1 MLSNDKLCDRI
12 CDYREKK
19 GFDEACRWMQANIK
33 PEAAIREESDR
44 FWSEIKAQALITML
58 SDGYEIDEIS
68 AKLGKTKL
76 QIYAK
81 RRLLASNGVVSKPV
95 PPSEI
100 KKQRKSKFIE
110 LVEQGENNVKLI
122 ADKIGC
128 STTAVYEYAKETG
141 YEIKS
146 GRVII

>member
-1 MLSNDKLCDRI
+1 MTNYATEFCRLERS
-12 CDYREKK
+12 K
-19 GFDEACRWMQANIK
+19 GFEEACVWMQKQVK
-33 PEAAIREESDR
+33 PETAGREGSDR
-44 FWSEIKAQALITML
+44 FWSDIKTQALITML
-58 SDGYEIDEIS
+58 SDGYGIDEIS
-68 AKLGKTKL
+68 ATLGKTIQ

-100 KKQRKSKFIE
+100 KKQRKGQFIE
-110 LVEQGENNVKLI
+110 LVEKGENNVKLI

-146 GRVII
+146 GRVMI

>member
-1 MLSNDKLCDRI
+1 MTNYATGFCIVERKR
-12 CDYREKK
+12 
-19 GFDEACRWMQANIK
+19 GFDEACTWMQKKLK
-33 PEAAIREESDR
+33 PETAGGESDR
-44 FWSEIKAQALITML
+44 FWSEIKTQALITML
-58 SDGYEIDEIS
+58 SDGYEIHEIS
-68 AKLGKTKL
+68 ATLGKTIQ

>member
-1 MLSNDKLCDRI
+1 MTNYATGFCIVERQ
-12 CDYREKK
+12 R
-19 GFDEACRWMQANIK
+19 GFDEACTWMQKKLK
-33 PEAAIREESDR
+33 PETAGGESDH
-44 FWSEIKAQALITML
+44 FWSEIKTQALITML
-58 SDGYEIDEIS
+58 SDGYGIGEIS
-68 AKLGKTKL
+68 ATLGKMIQ

-100 KKQRKSKFIE
+100 KKQRKGKFIE

-146 GRVII
+146 GRVMI

>member
-1 MLSNDKLCDRI
+1 MTNYATEFCIVERSR
-12 CDYREKK
+12 
-19 GFDEACRWMQANIK
+19 GFEEVCTWMQKKLK
-33 PEAAIREESDR
+33 PETAGGESDR
-44 FWSEIKAQALITML
+44 FWSEIKTQALITML
-58 SDGYEIDEIS
+58 SDGYGIDEIS
-68 AKLGKTKL
+68 ATLGKTIQ

-100 KKQRKSKFIE
+100 KKQRKGQFIE

-128 STTAVYEYAKETG
+128 STTAVYEYVKETG

>member
-1 MLSNDKLCDRI
+1 MTNYATEFCIVERQ
-12 CDYREKK
+12 R
-19 GFDEACRWMQANIK
+19 GFDEACTWMQKKLK
-33 PEAAIREESDR
+33 PETAGGEETDH
-44 FWSEIKAQALITML
+44 FWSESQTKALITML
-58 SDGYEIDEIS
+58 SDGYGIDEIS

-100 KKQRKSKFIE
+100 KKQRKGQFIE

>member
-1 MLSNDKLCDRI
+1 MTNYATEFCAVERKQ
-12 CDYREKK
+12 
-19 GFDEACRWMQANIK
+19 GFDEACTWMQKKLK
-33 PEAAIREESDR
+33 PETAGGESDR
-44 FWSEIKAQALITML
+44 FWSEIKTQALITML
-58 SDGYEIDEIS
+58 SDGYGIDEIS

-100 KKQRKSKFIE
+100 KKQRKGQFIE

>member
-1 MLSNDKLCDRI
+1 MTNYATEFCIVERT
-12 CDYREKK
+12 K
-19 GFDEACRWMQANIK
+19 GFDEACSWMQKKLK
-33 PEAAIREESDR
+33 PETAGREESDR
-44 FWSEIKAQALITML
+44 FWSEIKTQALITML
-58 SDGYEIDEIS
+58 SDGYGIDEIS
-68 AKLGKTKL
+68 ATLGKTIQ

-81 RRLLASNGVVSKPV
+81 RRWLASNGVVSKPV

-100 KKQRKSKFIE
+100 KKQRKGQFIE

-128 STTAVYEYAKETG
+128 STTAVYKYAKETG

>member
-1 MLSNDKLCDRI
+1 MTNYATDFCVEERKR
-12 CDYREKK
+12 
-19 GFDEACRWMQANIK
+19 GFDEACKWMQKKLK
-33 PEAAIREESDR
+33 PETAGGESDR
-44 FWSEIKAQALITML
+44 FWSEIKTQALITML
-58 SDGYEIDEIS
+58 SDGYGIDEIS

-100 KKQRKSKFIE
+100 KKQRKCQFIE

-128 STTAVYEYAKETG
+128 STTAVYEYAKEAG

>member
-1 MLSNDKLCDRI
+1 MTNYATEFCVVERSQ
-12 CDYREKK
+12 
-19 GFDEACRWMQANIK
+19 GFEEACTWMQKQLKA
-33 PEAAIREESDR
+33 ETAGGEESDH
-44 FWSEIKAQALITML
+44 FWSESQTKALITML
-58 SDGYEIDEIS
+58 SDGCGINEIS
-68 AKLGKTKL
+68 ATLGKTKL

-81 RRLLASNGVVSKPV
+81 RRLLARDGIVDKPV

-100 KKQRKSKFIE
+100 KNLRKGKFIE

-128 STTAVYEYAKETG
+128 STTAVYEYVKETG

>member
-1 MLSNDKLCDRI
+1 MTNYATGFCIVERQ
-12 CDYREKK
+12 R
-19 GFDEACRWMQANIK
+19 GFDEACTWMQKKLK
-33 PEAAIREESDR
+33 PETAGGESDR
-44 FWSEIKAQALITML
+44 FWSEPQTKALITML
-58 SDGYEIDEIS
+58 SDSYGIDEIS
-68 AKLGKTKL
+68 ATLGKTIQ

-100 KKQRKSKFIE
+100 KKHRKGKFIE

>member
-1 MLSNDKLCDRI
+1 MTNYATEFCSLERS
-12 CDYREKK
+12 K
-19 GFDEACRWMQANIK
+19 GFEEACVWMQKQLKA
-33 PEAAIREESDR
+33 ETAGGEESDH
-44 FWSEIKAQALITML
+44 FWSESQTKALITML
-58 SDGYEIDEIS
+58 SDGCGIDEIS

-100 KKQRKSKFIE
+100 KKQRKGKFIE

>member
-1 MLSNDKLCDRI
+1 MTNYATGFCIVERKR
-12 CDYREKK
+12 
-19 GFDEACRWMQANIK
+19 GFDEACKWMQKKLK
-33 PEAAIREESDR
+33 PETAGGESDR
-44 FWSEIKAQALITML
+44 FWSEIKTQALITML
-58 SDGYEIDEIS
+58 SDGYGIDEIS
-68 AKLGKTKL
+68 ATLGKTIQ

-100 KKQRKSKFIE
+100 KKQRKGQFIE

>member
-1 MLSNDKLCDRI
+1 MTNYATEFCAEERKR
-12 CDYREKK
+12 
-19 GFDEACRWMQANIK
+19 GFDEACKWMQKKLK
-33 PEAAIREESDR
+33 PETAGGESDR
-44 FWSEIKAQALITML
+44 FWSEIKTQALITML
-58 SDGYEIDEIS
+58 SDGYGIDEIS
-68 AKLGKTKL
+68 ATLGKTIQ

-100 KKQRKSKFIE
+100 KKQRKGKFIE

>member
-1 MLSNDKLCDRI
+1 MTNYATEFCSLERS
-12 CDYREKK
+12 K
-19 GFDEACRWMQANIK
+19 GFEEACVWMQKKLK
-33 PEAAIREESDR
+33 PETAGREESDR
-44 FWSEIKAQALITML
+44 FWSEIKTKALITML
-58 SDGYEIDEIS
+58 SDGYGIDEIS
-68 AKLGKTKL
+68 ATLGKTIQ

-100 KKQRKSKFIE
+100 KKQRKGKFIE

-128 STTAVYEYAKETG
+128 STTAIYEYAKETG

>member
-1 MLSNDKLCDRI
+1 MTNYATEFCSLERS
-12 CDYREKK
+12 K
-19 GFDEACRWMQANIK
+19 GFEEACVWMQKKLK
-33 PEAAIREESDR
+33 PETAGREESDR
-44 FWSEIKAQALITML
+44 FWSEIKTKALITML
-58 SDGYEIDEIS
+58 SDGYGIDEIS
-68 AKLGKTKL
+68 ATLGKTIQ

-100 KKQRKSKFIE
+100 KKQRKGKFIE

-128 STTAVYEYAKETG
+128 STTAVYEYAKETV

>member
-1 MLSNDKLCDRI
+1 MTNYATEFCAVERKQ
-12 CDYREKK
+12 
-19 GFDEACRWMQANIK
+19 GFDEACTWMQKQVK
-33 PEAAIREESDR
+33 PETAGGESDL
-44 FWSEIKAQALITML
+44 FWSEIKTQALITML
-58 SDGYEIDEIS
+58 SDGYGIDEIS

-81 RRLLASNGVVSKPV
+81 RRWLASNGVVSKPV

-100 KKQRKSKFIE
+100 KKQRKGQFIE

-128 STTAVYEYAKETG
+128 STTAVYKYAKETG

>member
-1 MLSNDKLCDRI
+1 MTNYATEFCIVERQ
-12 CDYREKK
+12 R
-19 GFDEACRWMQANIK
+19 GFDEACTWMQKKLK
-33 PEAAIREESDR
+33 PETAGGESDH
-44 FWSEIKAQALITML
+44 FWSEIKTQALITML
-58 SDGYEIDEIS
+58 SDGYGIDEIS
-68 AKLGKTKL
+68 ATLGKTIQ

-100 KKQRKSKFIE
+100 KKQRKGKFIE

>member
-1 MLSNDKLCDRI
+1 MTNYATDFCVEERKR
-12 CDYREKK
+12 
-19 GFDEACRWMQANIK
+19 GFDEACKWMQKKLK
-33 PEAAIREESDR
+33 PETAGGESDR
-44 FWSEIKAQALITML
+44 FWSEPQTKALITML
-58 SDGYEIDEIS
+58 SDGYGIDEIS
-68 AKLGKTKL
+68 ATLGKTIQ

-100 KKQRKSKFIE
+100 KKQRKGKFIE

>member
-1 MLSNDKLCDRI
+1 MTNYATEFCRLERS
-12 CDYREKK
+12 K
-19 GFDEACRWMQANIK
+19 GFEEACTWMQKKLK
-33 PEAAIREESDR
+33 PETAGGESDH
-44 FWSEIKAQALITML
+44 FWSEPQTKALITML
-58 SDGYEIDEIS
+58 SDGYGIDEIS
-68 AKLGKTKL
+68 ATLGKTIQ

-100 KKQRKSKFIE
+100 KKQRKGKFIE

>member
-1 MLSNDKLCDRI
+1 MTNYATEFCVVERQ
-12 CDYREKK
+12 R
-19 GFDEACRWMQANIK
+19 GFDEACTWMQKQVK
-33 PEAAIREESDR
+33 PETAERESYR
-44 FWSEIKAQALITML
+44 FWSENKTQALITML
-58 SDGYEIDEIS
+58 SDGYGLDEIS
-68 AKLGKTKL
+68 AKLDKTIP

-81 RRLLASNGVVSKPV
+81 RRVLSSNGVVSKPV

-100 KKQRKSKFIE
+100 KKQRKGQFIE

>member
-1 MLSNDKLCDRI
+1 MTNYATEFCIVERSR
-12 CDYREKK
+12 
-19 GFDEACRWMQANIK
+19 GFEEACTWMQKQVK
-33 PEAAIREESDR
+33 PETAGREEGDR
-44 FWSEIKAQALITML
+44 FWSEIKTQALITML
-58 SDGYEIDEIS
+58 SDGYGIDEIS
-68 AKLGKTKL
+68 ATLGKTIQ

-100 KKQRKSKFIE
+100 KKQRKGKFIE

-128 STTAVYEYAKETG
+128 STTAVYEYAKETV

>member
-1 MLSNDKLCDRI
+1 MTNYATDFCVEERKR
-12 CDYREKK
+12 
-19 GFDEACRWMQANIK
+19 GFDEACKWMQKKLK
-33 PEAAIREESDR
+33 PETAGGESDH
-44 FWSEIKAQALITML
+44 FWSEPQTKALITML
-58 SDGYEIDEIS
+58 SDGYGIDEIS
-68 AKLGKTKL
+68 ATLGKTIQ

-100 KKQRKSKFIE
+100 KKQRKGKFIE

>member
-1 MLSNDKLCDRI
+1 MTNYATEFAIIER
-12 CDYREKK
+12 KK
-19 GFDEACRWMQANIK
+19 GFDEACRWMQAKIK
-33 PEAAIREESDR
+33 PEAAIREESDH
-44 FWSEIKAQALITML
+44 FWSEPQTKALITML
-58 SDGYEIDEIS
+58 SDGYGIDEIS
-68 AKLGKTKL
+68 ATLGKTIQ

-100 KKQRKSKFIE
+100 KKQRKGKFIE

>member
-1 MLSNDKLCDRI
+1 MTNYATGFCIVERI
-12 CDYREKK
+12 K
-19 GFDEACRWMQANIK
+19 GFEEACTWMQKQVK
-33 PEAAIREESDR
+33 PETAGRQKSDR
-44 FWSEIKAQALITML
+44 FWSEIKTQALITML
-58 SDGYEIDEIS
+58 SDGYGIDEIS

-100 KKQRKSKFIE
+100 KKQRTGQFIE

>member
-1 MLSNDKLCDRI
+1 MTNYATEFCVEERKR
-12 CDYREKK
+12 
-19 GFDEACRWMQANIK
+19 GFDEACKWMQKQLK
-33 PEAAIREESDR
+33 PETAGGESDH
-44 FWSEIKAQALITML
+44 FWSEPQTKALITML
-58 SDGYEIDEIS
+58 SDGYGIDEIS
-68 AKLGKTKL
+68 ATLGKTIQ

-100 KKQRKSKFIE
+100 KKQRKGQFIE

>member
-1 MLSNDKLCDRI
+1 MTNYATEFCSLERS
-12 CDYREKK
+12 K
-19 GFDEACRWMQANIK
+19 GFEEACVWMQKKLK
-33 PEAAIREESDR
+33 PETAGREESDR
-44 FWSEIKAQALITML
+44 FWSEIKTKALITML
-58 SDGYEIDEIS
+58 SDGYGIDEIS
-68 AKLGKTKL
+68 ATLGKTIQ

-95 PPSEI
+95 PPSEL
-100 KKQRKSKFIE
+100 KKQRKGKFIE

-128 STTAVYEYAKETG
+128 STTAIYEYAKETG

>member
-1 MLSNDKLCDRI
+1 MTNYATEFCIVERSR
-12 CDYREKK
+12 
-19 GFDEACRWMQANIK
+19 GFEEACTWMQKQVK
-33 PEAAIREESDR
+33 PETAGREEGDR
-44 FWSEIKAQALITML
+44 FWSEIKTQSLITML
-58 SDGYEIDEIS
+58 SDGYGIDEIS
-68 AKLGKTKL
+68 ATLGKTIP

-100 KKQRKSKFIE
+100 KKQRKGKFIE

>member
-1 MLSNDKLCDRI
+1 MTNYATEFCAEERKR
-12 CDYREKK
+12 
-19 GFDEACRWMQANIK
+19 GFDEACKWMQKKLK
-33 PEAAIREESDR
+33 PETAGGESDR
-44 FWSEIKAQALITML
+44 FWSEIKTQALITML
-58 SDGYEIDEIS
+58 SDGYGIDEIS
-68 AKLGKTKL
+68 ATLGKTIQ

-100 KKQRKSKFIE
+100 KKQRKGQFIE

>member
-1 MLSNDKLCDRI
+1 MTNYATEFCVEERKR
-12 CDYREKK
+12 
-19 GFDEACRWMQANIK
+19 GFDEACKWMQKQLK
-33 PEAAIREESDR
+33 PETAGGESDH
-44 FWSEIKAQALITML
+44 FWSEPQTKALITML
-58 SDGYEIDEIS
+58 SAGYGIDEIS
-68 AKLGKTKL
+68 ATLGKTIQ

-100 KKQRKSKFIE
+100 KKQRKGKFIE

-146 GRVII
+146 GRVMI

>member
-1 MLSNDKLCDRI
+1 MTNYATEFCVEERKR
-12 CDYREKK
+12 
-19 GFDEACRWMQANIK
+19 GFDAACKWMQEKIK
-33 PEAAIREESDR
+33 PETAERESYR
-44 FWSEIKAQALITML
+44 FWSENKTQALITML
-58 SDGYEIDEIS
+58 SDGYGFDEIS
-68 AKLGKTKL
+68 AKLDKTIP

-81 RRLLASNGVVSKPV
+81 RRVLASNGVVSKPV

-100 KKQRKSKFIE
+100 KKQRNGQFIA
-110 LVEQGENNVKLI
+110 LVEQGENNVQLI

-128 STTAVYEYAKETG
+128 STTAVYGYAKATG

>member
-1 MLSNDKLCDRI
+1 MTNYATGFCIVERT
-12 CDYREKK
+12 R
-19 GFDEACRWMQANIK
+19 GFDEACSWMQEKLK
-33 PEAAIREESDR
+33 PEIAGVESDC
-44 FWSEIKAQALITML
+44 FWSEVKTKALVTML
-58 SDGYEIDEIS
+58 NDGYGIDEIS
-68 AKLGKTKL
+68 ATLGKTKT

-81 RRLLASNGVVSKPV
+81 RRLLASNGIVSKPV

-100 KKQRKSKFIE
+100 KKQRKGKFIE